1 MRWAAV
7 AALASCLLHAQTAKP
22 GDGVPWTWQKEL
34 ALGHA
39 MEARVAA
46 QAPPLQDARA
56 TAYIEAIFIR
66 LRAQS
71 PVVHPMTLH
80 VRRSEEAFAEALPGG
95 SVYLSTGFIRSL
107 QDESELAGVL
117 AHELAHYEVGFAHA
131 NSGAMPTV
139 MLGCLFGKSAIA
151 AFSGLS
157 DALRDTELRANVA
170 ALKYVRAAGY
180 DPAGLL
186 AFEFRRLYVRPALQR
201 VLPAEDLIPLQQ
213 EIERETLTRELVMNT
228 SEFQEIREAMEPAAE
243 RRSVNNQRPH
253 LLLLKPQASH

>member
-1 MRWAAV
+1 MRWASVAV
-7 AALASCLLHAQTAKP
+7 LAACLLHGQTAKP

-39 MEARVAA
+39 MEARAAA

-56 TAYIEAIFIR
+56 TAYIGAIFVR

-71 PVVHPMTLH
+71 PVAHPMTLH
-80 VRRSEEAFAEALPGG
+80 VRRSEKAFAEALPGG
-95 SVYLSTGFIRSL
+95 AIYISTGFIGRL
-107 QDESELAGVL
+107 RDESELAGIL

-131 NSGAMPTV
+131 NSGPMPMV
-139 MLGCLFGKSAIA
+139 IVGCLFGKSAIA
-151 AFSGLS
+151 AFSSLS

-186 AFEFRRLYVRPALQR
+186 AFEFRRLYARPGLQR
-201 VLPAEDLIPLQQ
+201 VLPGEDLIPMQQ
-213 EIERETLTRELVMNT
+213 EIDRETLTRELVTNT
-228 SEFQEIREAMEPAAE
+228 SEFQQIREALVPPAE
-243 RRSVNNQRPH
+243 RRPVDNELRRPF
-253 LLLLKPQASH
+253 LTSKP